1 MLESM
6 YVYYVVLGIGLGIV
20 GVIYGIRL
28 QMRQNFGKKLSSLG
42 GNKVPYSEWVSIL
55 GEPKHLGSCSG
66 KNGERYKTATWSAP
80 GVSVTVRFDKDD
92 YAAGILNSLVTN
104 P

>member
-1 MLESM
+1 MLDGM
-6 YVYYVVLGIGLGIV
+6 YVYYVVLGIGLGII

-28 QMRQNFGKKLSSLG
+28 QMRQNFGKKLTTLSG
-42 GNKVPYSEWVSIL
+42 DKVPYSEWVSTL
-55 GEPKHLGSCSG
+55 GEPKRLGSCG
-66 KNGERYKTATWSAP
+66 GENGERYKTATWSAP

-92 YAAGILNSLVTN
+92 YAVEVLSSLVTS